1 MYNTLWY
8 VGSIIAAW
16 TVFGTVKYTSDA
28 SWRIPVALQ
37 AAMPSIQFVGVWLLP
52 ESPRWLCAKGKTEDA
67 FNTLVKVSMVESIF
81 ALGLERTYSQSPTNG
96 VNAVSWQRKSKRH
109 FL

>member
-16 TVFGTVKYTSDA
+16 TVFGTIKYTSNA

-37 AAMPSIQFVGVWLLP
+37 AAMPAIQFLGVWLLP
-52 ESPRWLCAKGKTEDA
+52 ESPRWLCAKGRTEDA
-67 FNTLVKVSMVESIF
+67 FNTLVRVSIVGAFFLLF
-81 ALGLERTYSQSPTNG
+81 A
-96 VNAVSWQRKSKRH
+96 
-109 FL
+109 